1 VSQLQREKDDIV
13 MLATS
18 LAVVPLTWLILGWRW
33 PLSVSGH
40 DGLANVLVLLQVL
53 GQTEGDWSRLAYRV
67 DLLGGMKL
75 RDAVGPFPVFT
86 WLARV
91 GFSPTTILDLTSF
104 LLQSVIAFLG
114 VRTAADLAR
123 SWSGRDVRPGF
134 WLRLAGVWACGFAP
148 VLGWKIG
155 AGHQTLLTGML
166 PFLAGFALVVAAGA
180 GTASATLVL
189 VAAAALAGG
198 ILFTGHQMVVYGAIF
213 GAPILAG
220 AWWARGRRL
229 RDLVLPAATGLG
241 TILFVMPE
249 LWGVI
254 AHAFSTDSLRAL
266 HGMRITYS
274 YLTGQPLDWL
284 GSLLWARD
292 VLRPSVPQLLHHE
305 VNNPMGPMLLLL
317 ALVPW
322 SRARALGIGLAVS
335 AAAALLFS
343 MNAHPFSDALLLL
356 LPPLGSF
363 RVPTRAFLPAL
374 FALPIL
380 AMAGVVLTKLGGASG
395 APPRIRGAT
404 LARRVVYA
412 GLALVSLR
420 STSRPPRPP
429 ARSAGMNPAAL
440 AAFAAAGRRA
450 LWAVLA
456 AAVLYL
462 LPPLPREL
470 AGWAVAAA
478 VTLHLP
484 RLGRWPSVPAMAA
497 FLVLAGGGLAAFRE
511 RVISF
516 DGFPD
521 GEALLAR
528 AHDVGNKAR
537 RAQPALAS
545 PLVRVSPSF
554 EWPELLSNT
563 AVAGG
568 LSSLDGY
575 YFPQRRLVELMC
587 AARGQ
592 PFQPNSLL
600 LRFPPERPSSR
611 ALFQL
616 YNVAWR
622 LDESGAVRPLG
633 ETAGPAWFASRLIRT
648 ESFLALGHELVALRE
663 GLAFQARR
671 AAWLVDPDPMVA
683 RAGLLAAVDARCA
696 DARVEGV
703 DRPGGVTV
711 ATARVLT
718 PTDCPLTFAMNYAET
733 LQATARMSDGRAQT
747 AIVFPAYGA
756 LAGVWVPR
764 GAAEVTVTARVP
776 RPPLSA
782 LWRTLGAALLL
793 WQTLYSP
800 RQRRP

>member
-1 VSQLQREKDDIV
+1 VSRLQREKDDIV
-13 MLATS
+13 MLATP

-53 GQTEGDWSRLAYRV
+53 GQAEGDWSRLAYRA

-91 GFSPTTILDLTSF
+91 GFSPTAILDLTSF

-114 VRTAADLAR
+114 VRAATDLAR

-155 AGHQTLLTGML
+155 AGHQTLVTGML

-189 VAAAALAGG
+189 VATAALAGG
-198 ILFTGHQMVVYGAIF
+198 VLFTGHQMVVYGGIF
-213 GAPILAG
+213 GVPILAG
-220 AWWARGRRL
+220 AWWARGRRP
-229 RDLVLPAATGLG
+229 RDLVLPVATGLG
-241 TILFVMPE
+241 AILFVMPE

-284 GSLLWARD
+284 GSLLWAKD

-322 SRARALGIGLAVS
+322 SRARALGIGLCVS

-374 FALPIL
+374 FALPIVV
-380 AMAGVVLTKLGGASG
+380 MAGVLLVGLGGASG
-395 APPRIRGAT
+395 APPRIRQ
-404 LARRVVYA
+404 
-412 GLALVSLR
+412 
-420 STSRPPRPP
+420 
-429 ARSAGMNPAAL
+429 AA
-440 AAFAAAGRRA
+440 
-450 LWAVLA
+450 WAVLA
-456 AAVLYL
+456 AAVLYF
-462 LPPLPREL
+462 LPPLPREV

-484 RLGRWPSVPAMAA
+484 RLRRWPSVPAMAA

-511 RVISF
+511 RAISF

-528 AHDVGNKAR
+528 AHSVGDQAR

-575 YFPQRRLVELMC
+575 YFPQRRLVELVC

-611 ALFQL
+611 ALYQL

-648 ESFLALGHELVALRE
+648 ESFRALGHELVALRE

-671 AAWLVDPDPMVA
+671 AVWLVDSDPMVA
-683 RAGLLAAVDARCA
+683 GAGLLAAVDGRCA

-703 DRPGGVTV
+703 DTPGGVTV

-733 LQATARMSDGRAQT
+733 LQATARMSDGRAQP

>member
-1 VSQLQREKDDIV
+1 

-53 GQTEGDWSRLAYRV
+53 GQAEGDWSRLAYRA

-86 WLARV
+86 SLARV
-91 GFSPTTILDLTSF
+91 GFSPTAILDLASF
-104 LLQSVIAFLG
+104 VLQSVIAFLG

-123 SWSGRDVRPGF
+123 SWSGRHVRPGF

-198 ILFTGHQMVVYGAIF
+198 VLFTGHQMVVYGAIF

-220 AWWARGRRL
+220 AWWARGRRS
-229 RDLVLPAATGLG
+229 RDLVLPVATGLG
-241 TILFVMPE
+241 AILVVMPE

-266 HGMRITYS
+266 HGMRIAYS

-292 VLRPSVPQLLHHE
+292 VLRPSVPPLLHHE

-322 SRARALGIGLAVS
+322 SRARALGIGLCVS

-343 MNAHPFSDALLLL
+343 MNAHPFSDALVLL

-374 FALPIL
+374 FLLPVL
-380 AMAGVVLTKLGGASG
+380 AMAGVLTKATGNERGK
-395 APPRIRGAT
+395 APW
-404 LARRVVYA
+404 
-412 GLALVSLR
+412 AL
-420 STSRPPRPP
+420 
-429 ARSAGMNPAAL
+429 
-440 AAFAAAGRRA
+440 
-450 LWAVLA
+450 LA

-470 AGWAVAAA
+470 TGWAVAAA
-478 VTLHLP
+478 VTLPLP
-484 RLGRWPSVPAMAA
+484 RFGRWPSVPAMAA

-528 AHDVGNKAR
+528 AHDVGDEAR

-633 ETAGPAWFASRLIRT
+633 ETAGPAWFARRLIRT
-648 ESFLALGHELVALRE
+648 DSFRALGRELVALRE

-671 AAWLVDPDPMVA
+671 AVWLVDPDPMVA
-683 RAGLLAAVDARCA
+683 GAGLLAAVDARCA
-696 DARVEGV
+696 DARVESV
-703 DRPGGVTV
+703 DTPGGVTV

-733 LQATARMSDGRAQT
+733 LQATARMNDGRAQP

-782 LWRTLGAALLL
+782 LWRALGAALLV

>member
-1 VSQLQREKDDIV
+1 
-13 MLATS
+13 MTLATS
-18 LAVVPLTWLILGWRW
+18 VAVVPLTWLILGWRW

-40 DGLANVLVLLQVL
+40 DGLANVLVLLQAL
-53 GQTEGDWSRLAYRV
+53 GQAEGDWSRLAYRA

-91 GFSPTTILDLTSF
+91 GLSPTAILDLTSF
-104 LLQSVIAFLG
+104 LLQSMIAFLG
-114 VRTAADLAR
+114 VRSAADLAR

-155 AGHQTLLTGML
+155 AGHQTLVTGML

-180 GTASATLVL
+180 GSASATLVL

-198 ILFTGHQMVVYGAIF
+198 VLFTGHQMVFYGAIF

-220 AWWARGRRL
+220 AWWARGRRP

-241 TILFVMPE
+241 AILLVMPE

-254 AHAFSTDSLRAL
+254 AHAFSSDSLRVL

-274 YLTGQPLDWL
+274 YLTGQPLDWI

-305 VNNPMGPMLLLL
+305 INNPMGPMLVLL

-374 FALPIL
+374 FLLPVL
-380 AMAGVVLTKLGGASG
+380 AMGGVLVVSELGGASG
-395 APPRIRGAT
+395 A
-404 LARRVVYA
+404 
-412 GLALVSLR
+412 
-420 STSRPPRPP
+420 PPRPP
-429 ARSAGMNPAAL
+429 ARSAGMNPASL
-440 AAFAAAGRRA
+440 AAFAAARRRA
-450 LWAVLA
+450 PWAVLA

-462 LPPLPREL
+462 VPPLPREL

-484 RLGRWPSVPAMAA
+484 RLRRWPSVPAMAA
-497 FLVLAGGGLAAFRE
+497 FVVLAGGGLAAFRE

-521 GEALLAR
+521 GEALLGRAR
-528 AHDVGNKAR
+528 YVGDKAR
-537 RAQPALAS
+537 GAEPAVAS

-592 PFQPNSLL
+592 PFQPNALL

-633 ETAGPAWFASRLIRT
+633 ETAGPAWFARRLIRT
-648 ESFLALGHELVALRE
+648 ESFHALGHELVAMRE
-663 GLAFQARR
+663 GLALQARR
-671 AAWLVDPDPMVA
+671 AVWLVDTDPMVA
-683 RAGLLAAVDARCA
+683 RAALFAAVDARCA
-696 DARVEGV
+696 DARVERV
-703 DRPGGVTV
+703 DTPGGVTV

-733 LQATARMSDGRAQT
+733 LQATARMSDGRAQP
-747 AIVFPAYGA
+747 AVVFPAYGA

-776 RPPLSA
+776 KPPLSA
-782 LWRTLGAALLL
+782 LWRMLGAALLL
-793 WQTLYSP
+793 WQTMYSP

>member
-53 GQTEGDWSRLAYRV
+53 GQTEGDWSRLAYRA

-91 GFSPTTILDLTSF
+91 GFSPTAILDLTSF
-104 LLQSVIAFLG
+104 LLQSVMAFLG

-123 SWSGRDVRPGF
+123 SWSDRDVRPGF

-166 PFLAGFALVVAAGA
+166 PFLAGSALVVAAGA

-189 VAAAALAGG
+189 VAAAALVGG
-198 ILFTGHQMVVYGAIF
+198 VLFTGHQMVVYGAIF

-241 TILFVMPE
+241 AILFVMPE

-322 SRARALGIGLAVS
+322 SRARALGIGLCAS

-374 FALPIL
+374 FVLPVL
-380 AMAGVVLTKLGGASG
+380 AMAGVLTKATGNERGK
-395 APPRIRGAT
+395 APW
-404 LARRVVYA
+404 
-412 GLALVSLR
+412 AL
-420 STSRPPRPP
+420 
-429 ARSAGMNPAAL
+429 
-440 AAFAAAGRRA
+440 
-450 LWAVLA
+450 LA

-478 VTLHLP
+478 VTLSLP
-484 RLGRWPSVPAMAA
+484 RLGRWPPVPAMAA

-516 DGFPD
+516 EGFPD

-528 AHDVGNKAR
+528 ARDVGDKAR

-545 PLVRVSPSF
+545 PLVRASPSF

-563 AVAGG
+563 AFAGG

-575 YFPQRRLVELMC
+575 YFPQRRLIELMC

-633 ETAGPAWFASRLIRT
+633 ETAGPAWFGSRLIRT
-648 ESFLALGHELVALRE
+648 DSFRALGQELVTLRD
-663 GLAFQARR
+663 GLAFQPRR
-671 AAWLVDPDPMVA
+671 AVWLVDPDPMVA
-683 RAGLLAAVDARCA
+683 RAGLLAAVNARCA

-703 DRPGGVTV
+703 DTPGGVTV

-733 LQATARMSDGRAQT
+733 LQATARMSDGRAQP